1 MKQKINEFEGIP
13 IDKQR
18 LVFSGKEFQDDN
30 LLSQYGI
37 KNGSSVLLVL
47 RLSGDIGHFEESD
60 IEDQV
65 NKYLECE
72 KERSTASEVDIK
84 NIILNLNGKQDAKFQ
99 ILPSIGSL
107 KCSALREYA
116 DKQYLIAQ

>member
-60 IEDQV
+60 IKDQV

-72 KERSTASEVDIK
+72 KERSTANEVDIK
-84 NIILNLNGKQDAKFQ
+84 NLILTLNG
-99 ILPSIGSL
+99 
-107 KCSALREYA
+107 
-116 DKQYLIAQ
+116 